1 MSTVLSTALA
11 KDDRRAVSRR
21 PEVVLS
27 GGSVTAGPVLPVGGS
42 TPSGCAGGSTLKRR
56 KQMKKLPIDTTVM
69 GFIAAGVPEPV
80 VDFESRRPKT
90 DENGV
95 PLYAVSVMAMAAG
108 EADVIAIKVP
118 GEPRGIAA
126 GVQLRVAGLVGV
138 PWSMDD
144 RSGIAFRATS
154 IEAAAGSAKSTDRA
168 AS

>member
-1 MSTVLSTALA
+1 
-11 KDDRRAVSRR
+11 
-21 PEVVLS
+21 
-27 GGSVTAGPVLPVGGS
+27 
-42 TPSGCAGGSTLKRR
+42 
-56 KQMKKLPIDTTVM
+56 MKKLPIDTAVM
-69 GFIAAGVPEPV
+69 GFIAAGGPEPV

-95 PLYAVSVMAMAAG
+95 PLYAVTVMAMAAG

-126 GVQLRVAGLVGV
+126 GVQLRVTGLVGV
-138 PWSMDD
+138 PWAMED

-154 IEAAAGSAKSTDRA
+154 IEAAAGSLKSADRP